1 MIEYT
6 DKNGVVVKSGDI
18 LKYDQQDECRYG
30 KSIDEVIL
38 VDGELC
44 GVQRIAFPFW
54 TVTGNVD
61 ADALPLRVYCL
72 TVDSVP
78 LTGIMIDAEVIG
90 NIVDN
95 PEMISIKHTEQ
106 IFGIHS
112 NYEISLLY

>member
-6 DKNGVVVKSGDI
+6 DKNGVVVKLGDV
-18 LKYDQQDECRYG
+18 LKYNQQDECRYG

-38 VDGELC
+38 VDDELC

-54 TVTGNVD
+54 TETGNVD
-61 ADALPLRVYCL
+61 ANALPLRAYCL

-90 NIVDN
+90 NIADN
-95 PEMISIKHTEQ
+95 PGMISIEHAEQ
-106 IFGIHS
+106 IFGILS
-112 NYEISLLY
+112 N